1 MSKLDF
7 KEVSKEL
14 NIMLNKRPRDGQVR
28 NVVFWYDGEGEFKD
42 KLEELD
48 LNNAKIMIFNGNNFF
63 EIKYTL
69 EKVDL
74 NSNYL
79 IYSPQYKPQPQDNY
93 LLDTCLYSQEF
104 EADITTIYMREFGI
118 DNPALVGV
126 VKKYKDFLN
135 SKERRARLKS
145 YNIQKWSENTIHI
158 AVLCAVCKLDVID
171 FEEALMNILSDEI
184 NEGTLLAE
192 VKKYCD
198 VETLNSFLENKFGVA
213 NALDNIDN
221 FMTNLLLLHTS
232 LYLKGPMPNTW
243 KTNLPDTSNFAIK
256 NNAYI
261 FVDRFMKSDF
271 SDSYVMIAEKVADK
285 IQFERITKDWDIEVY
300 EDVDTF
306 MGYDIH
312 IIQKIQSWLVDGVKE
327 YERYL
332 SIIKQRRKSYWNDTL
347 KYEYQALHHATK
359 FLAKVDEET
368 KGFAQGT
375 AEILL
380 DKYTKNYFK
389 FDQYYREF
397 ITAYDKVENE
407 DFAELF
413 NKIENT
419 YTNWYLNELSTKW
432 SNELKLI
439 DYNRLNAPKQWDFY
453 NKFVRT
459 CPDKIAVIISDA
471 MRYECGEEL
480 NKRISNTFKAKTTL
494 YPAISTI
501 PSYTALGMACLLPH
515 NKIEYSGSDVLI
527 DGISSTSSE
536 NREKILNSF
545 VEGKVYKYEEFI
557 KPQNSTRIKSEIAGQ
572 KVIYI
577 YHNTIDAMGDHIETE
592 NKVFIGAE
600 DCFTEIQA
608 IVKKLQNFSISNVL
622 ITADHGFIYKRN
634 DIEEMD
640 KTPNEISDSVIAKR
654 RFIITKN
661 NNETEMSKKLS
672 LDYIMPNTD
681 LNVVVP
687 YGVNI
692 YKKQGESKKYVHGG
706 DSLQEIVI
714 PIIQIDNKRS
724 QRDKYAAKN
733 VTISCVSLS
742 NKVTSLITFLE
753 FFQNEKVTDKLLPK
767 NYEIYFED
775 EEGKRISNSAV
786 VNADSKSEDVKDRM
800 YKEKFTLR
808 NQKYDKNKQYYLV
821 ISDYDDNYAER
832 VKLPFI
838 IDILIE
844 NDFDL

>member
-14 NIMLNKRPRDGQVR
+14 NIMLNKRPKDGQVR
-28 NVVFWYDGEGEFKD
+28 NIVFWYDGEGEFKD
-42 KLEELD
+42 KLDELD
-48 LNNAKIMIFNGNNFF
+48 LTNAKVLTYTGSNYF

-69 EKVDL
+69 EVVDL
-74 NSNYL
+74 TSNYL
-79 IYSPQYKPQPQDNY
+79 IYSPTYRPAPEYNY
-93 LLDTCLYSQEF
+93 LLDICLYSQEF

-118 DNPALVGV
+118 DNSALANV
-126 VKKYKDFLN
+126 VKKYKDFLGN
-135 SKERRARLKS
+135 KERRNKLKS
-145 YNIQKWSENTIHI
+145 YDIKKWNENTIHI

-171 FEEALMNILSDEI
+171 FENALMTIFADYAYG
-184 NEGTLLAE
+184 GTLLDD

-198 VETLNSFLENKFGVA
+198 METLDKFIENKFGIA
-213 NALDNIDN
+213 NGFEDVDNMI
-221 FMTNLLLLHTS
+221 TNILLLHTS
-232 LYLKGPMPNTW
+232 LYLKGTLPASW
-243 KTNLPDTSNFAIK
+243 KTNLPDTNNFAIK

-261 FVDRFMKSDF
+261 FVDRFMKSDLSEAYILL
-271 SDSYVMIAEKVADK
+271 SDRVAEK
-285 IQFERITKDWDIEVY
+285 INFERVTKDWDIESY

-306 MGYDIH
+306 VGYDKH
-312 IIQKIQSWLVDGVKE
+312 IIERLKSSLIDGVNE
-327 YERYL
+327 FERYL
-332 SIIKQRRKSYWNDTL
+332 SIIKQRRKSFWNDTL
-347 KYEYQALHHATK
+347 KFEYQALHHATK
-359 FLAKVDEET
+359 FLSKVEEEK

-375 AEILL
+375 PDMLL
-380 DKYTKNYFK
+380 EKYAKNYFK

-397 ITAYDKVENE
+397 ITAYDKIE
-407 DFAELF
+407 DNDFSELF
-413 NKIENT
+413 NKVENT

-439 DYNRLNAPKQWDFY
+439 PYESLNTLKQWDFY
-453 NKFVRT
+453 NKFVRNSSE
-459 CPDKIAVIISDA
+459 KIAVIISDA
-471 MRYECGEEL
+471 LRYECGEEL

-494 YPAISTI
+494 FSGISTV

-515 NKIEYSGSDVLI
+515 NKIEYVGSDVVV
-527 DGISSTSSE
+527 DGISSASSE

-545 VEGKVYKYEEFI
+545 TDGKVYKYDEFI
-557 KPQNSTRIKSEIAGQ
+557 KPQNFTRIKTETNG
-572 KVIYI
+572 KRVIYI
-577 YHNTIDAMGDHIETE
+577 YHNSIDAAGDNISTE
-592 NKVFIGAE
+592 SKVFNATE
-600 DCFTEIQA
+600 DCFNEILA
-608 IVKKLQNFSISNVL
+608 IVKKLQNMSISNVV

-634 DIEEMD
+634 DIAEMD
-640 KTPNEISDSVIAKR
+640 KTPNEVKDTIVSKR
-654 RFIITKN
+654 RFVLARN
-661 NNETEMSKKLS
+661 SEEPEMARKLS
-672 LDYIMPNTD
+672 LEYLMPNTD
-681 LNVVVP
+681 IDVVVP
-687 YGVNI
+687 YGVNLF
-692 YKKQGESKKYVHGG
+692 KKQGESKKYVHGG

-724 QRDKYAAKN
+724 QRDRYAAKN

-753 FFQNEKVTDKLLPK
+753 FFQNEKVTDKLLPR

-786 VNADSKSEDVKDRM
+786 VSADSKSEEVKDRM

-821 ISDYDDNYAER
+821 IADYDDNYAER
-832 VKLPFI
+832 TKLPFT

>member
-1 MSKLDF
+1 MK
-7 KEVSKEL
+7 K
-14 NIMLNKRPRDGQVR
+14 P
-28 NVVFWYDGEGEFKD
+28 
-42 KLEELD
+42 
-48 LNNAKIMIFNGNNFF
+48 
-63 EIKYTL
+63 
-69 EKVDL
+69 KVL
-74 NSNYL
+74 H
-79 IYSPQYKPQPQDNY
+79 
-93 LLDTCLYSQEF
+93 
-104 EADITTIYMREFGI
+104 RE
-118 DNPALVGV
+118 
-126 VKKYKDFLN
+126 
-135 SKERRARLKS
+135 
-145 YNIQKWSENTIHI
+145 
-158 AVLCAVCKLDVID
+158 
-171 FEEALMNILSDEI
+171 
-184 NEGTLLAE
+184 
-192 VKKYCD
+192 
-198 VETLNSFLENKFGVA
+198 
-213 NALDNIDN
+213 
-221 FMTNLLLLHTS
+221 
-232 LYLKGPMPNTW
+232 
-243 KTNLPDTSNFAIK
+243 
-256 NNAYI
+256 
-261 FVDRFMKSDF
+261 
-271 SDSYVMIAEKVADK
+271 
-285 IQFERITKDWDIEVY
+285 
-300 EDVDTF
+300 
-306 MGYDIH
+306 
-312 IIQKIQSWLVDGVKE
+312 
-327 YERYL
+327 
-332 SIIKQRRKSYWNDTL
+332 
-347 KYEYQALHHATK
+347 
-359 FLAKVDEET
+359 
-368 KGFAQGT
+368 T

-439 DYNRLNAPKQWDFY
+439 DYNKLNAPKQWDFY

-471 MRYECGEEL
+471 MRFECGEEL

-515 NKIEYSGSDVLI
+515 NKIEYSGSDVLV
-527 DGISSTSSE
+527 DGISSASSE

-557 KPQNSTRIKSEIAGQ
+557 KPQNSTRIKSEIAGK

-592 NKVFIGAE
+592 NKVFIGSE

-654 RFIITKN
+654 RFIITRN

-681 LNVVVP
+681 LKVVVP